1 MSFEN
6 DPRFLQFKNSHK
18 HLALP
23 IGTVFIVSYNES
35 APPVG
40 RRLTRAEGVQYQQQ
54 LKAILGEWSIVSFDQ
69 GAITGSGYHYE
80 IK

>member
-1 MSFEN
+1 MSFAN
-6 DPRFLQFKNSHK
+6 DPAFLQFLHSHK

-23 IGTVFIVSYNES
+23 IGTVFIVSYNE
-35 APPVG
+35 APPPVG
-40 RRLTRAEGVQYQQQ
+40 RRLTRSEGAQYQQQ
-54 LKAILGEWSIVSFDQ
+54 LRTILGEWSIVSFDQ